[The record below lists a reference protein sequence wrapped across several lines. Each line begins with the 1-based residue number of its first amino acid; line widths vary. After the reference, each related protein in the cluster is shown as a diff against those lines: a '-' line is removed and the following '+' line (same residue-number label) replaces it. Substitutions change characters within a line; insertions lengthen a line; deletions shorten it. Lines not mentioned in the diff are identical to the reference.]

1 MQRVIIFAIVL
12 SLAALA
18 PTPAWACVLFSPQI
32 AECETSNNQMPCDG
46 MVMQMGV
53 QDDASHLSDCCPPSV
68 TCGTASQSMLS
79 VLQYKS
85 ENTVPLIAGV
95 NETLDPDAI
104 LIAKETNSVSK
115 WQDPSPP
122 TIQSLLCTFLI

>member
-1 MQRVIIFAIVL
+1 MRRVIIFAIVL

-18 PTPAWACVLFSPQI
+18 PMPAWACVLFSPQI
-32 AECETSNNQMPCDG
+32 AECETSNNQMQCDG
-46 MVMQMGV
+46 MDMQMGV

-68 TCGTASQSMLS
+68 TCGPASQSLMS
-79 VLQYKS
+79 ASQYKL
-85 ENTVPLIAGV
+85 EDIVPLVAGV
-95 NETLDPDAI
+95 SETVEPGAI